1 MKLIKDKN
9 ELDTLAKDIG
19 NGTLVVKFF
28 ADWCGPCK
36 LMAPVY
42 QSLPEEAELSKVA
55 DFVEINRDDNMDLIE
70 NHEFDFMSIPRFFT
84 VTIKDGEMVNKTD
97 LGGSQ
102 TKTSL
107 IEQIKSNMV

>member
-9 ELDTLAKDIG
+9 ELDELAKTIG
-19 NGTLVVKFF
+19 DGTLVVKFF

-36 LMAPVY
+36 LMAPIY
-42 QSLPEEAELSKVA
+42 QTLPEAPELSKVA
-55 DFVEINRDDNMDLIE
+55 DFVEVNRDDNMDMITD
-70 NHEFDFMSIPRFFT
+70 HEFDFMSIPRFFA
-84 VTIKDGEMVNKTD
+84 VSIQDGKMIKKID

-107 IEQIKSNMV
+107 IEGIIKNS